1 MKIAVCISGILKSAF
16 NLQKRNVSVL
26 KEKFPGADFYYG
38 TWQGIEEEKFY
49 NIFPEEKCFVF
60 SEPDIHYNPYTDIQ
74 DFSSQAWKK
83 TVNWSR
89 GKNDVWIRNSVKQIL
104 IHAMLLNQINK
115 TYDVI
120 IRTRFDAF
128 LLNNPTVSFD
138 SFVMETYKSKVT
150 NGFAARDMNKFL
162 ELNELKNIDW
172 EHRILDQLIIH
183 PGESINY
190 DSVMNLY
197 HEKQLRAAEFGWGQV
212 ISEPE
217 YNHKNWLGWINADRS
232 VSNYL

>member
-128 LLNNPTVSFD
+128 ALNVPIVDFN
-138 SFVMETYKSKVT
+138 SFVVETYESKIT
-150 NGFAARDMNKFL
+150 NGFATRDMNKFDQL
-162 ELNELKNIDW
+162 TKVTNDDW
-172 EHRILDQLIIH
+172 KHRIFDALIIH
-183 PGESINY
+183 PRNAIDYEN
-190 DSVMNLY
+190 VMNLY
-197 HEKQLRAAEFGWGQV
+197 HNNKLRAAEFGWAQV
-212 ISEPE
+212 LSEPK
-217 YNHKNWLGWINADRS
+217 YDHVNWFGWVNIDRV
-232 VSNYL
+232 VSKYL

>member
-16 NLQKRNVSVL
+16 NLQKRNVSVF
-26 KEKFPGADFYYG
+26 KEKFPEADFYYA
-38 TWQGIEEEKFY
+38 TWKGVEEEKFY
-49 NIFPEEKCFVF
+49 NIFPEEKCFAF
-60 SEPDIHYNPYTDIQ
+60 LEPDVHYNPYTDIQ
-74 DFSSQAWKK
+74 DFSSPAWEK
-83 TVNWSR
+83 TVAWSR
-89 GKNDVWIRNSVKQIL
+89 RKNDVWIRNSVKQIL

-128 LLNNPTVSFD
+128 LLNDPTVSFD

-150 NGFAARDMNKFL
+150 HGFAARDMSKFL
-162 ELNELKNIDW
+162 ELNELKNTDW

-183 PGESINY
+183 PDESINY
-190 DSVMNLY
+190 DNVMNLY